1 MAWLQKEDS
10 KVHGV
15 RYNPMNYRYNRG
27 ASWGS
32 PGSWFSYGG
41 GYGRGGS
48 GQPCQ
53 TATRMLGD
61 PQE

>member
-1 MAWLQKEDS
+1 
-10 KVHGV
+10 
-15 RYNPMNYRYNRG
+15 MNYRYNRG

-32 PGSWFSYGG
+32 PGSWFSYDG

-53 TATRMLGD
+53 TATRMLGE